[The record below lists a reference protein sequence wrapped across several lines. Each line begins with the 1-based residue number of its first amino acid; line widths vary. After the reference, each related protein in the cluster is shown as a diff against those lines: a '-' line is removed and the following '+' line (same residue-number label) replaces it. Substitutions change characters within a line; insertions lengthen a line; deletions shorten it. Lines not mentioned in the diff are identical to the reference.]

1 MILTCTS
8 LLCVAVA
15 LSAALL
21 GWEFTLTGG
30 AVILGAAILCAA
42 ILCALIIWGGPIWL
56 AGIGTE
62 EEVAH
67 AVNSRRRFDRAND
80 FRCNFRF
87 GLLTRC
93 TV

>member
-1 MILTCTS
+1 M
-8 LLCVAVA
+8 
-15 LSAALL
+15 
-21 GWEFTLTGG
+21 LTGG
-30 AVILGAAILCAA
+30 AVIL
-42 ILCALIIWGGPIWL
+42 CALIILGGPIRL
-56 AGIGTE
+56 AGIGNE